1 MVLPTTYRQGVSTCS
16 HTFSPEGERSL
27 RNGEY
32 QTMTGYLV
40 SILTFIVLAAMLGLA
55 LNIQWVQAGNQV
67 LIAKS

>member
-1 MVLPTTYRQGVSTCS
+1 MVLPTACRQGVSTCS
-16 HTFSPEGERSL
+16 HTFSPEAQRSL

-55 LNIQWVQAGNQV
+55 LNIQWFKPAT
-67 LIAKS
+67 KF